1 MLKYEQ
7 LVIESVIENK
17 NSTENID
24 KDAKLDSKNVLHKM
38 TEKEAHCG
46 DELHDT
52 VKDMTDSELGDA
64 VKIVKESLSAVD
76 NQSC

>member
-1 MLKYEQ
+1 MLKCEQ
-7 LVIESVIENK
+7 LVKESVIENK

-38 TEKEAHCG
+38 TEKDAHCG
-46 DELHDT
+46 DELPDT

-76 NQSC
+76 N